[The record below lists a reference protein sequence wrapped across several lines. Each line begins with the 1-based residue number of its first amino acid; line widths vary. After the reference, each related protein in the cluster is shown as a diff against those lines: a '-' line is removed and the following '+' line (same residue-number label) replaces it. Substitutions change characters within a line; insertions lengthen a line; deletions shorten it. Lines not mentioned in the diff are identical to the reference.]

1 LQSQSLKDIE
11 IVAVNDGSTDSSLK
25 KLKQLSKK
33 DKRIKIVNNDRNHG
47 LLYSRAMGII
57 NSTGQYL
64 MNLDPDDKL
73 VSSNNLKLL
82 YKTMTS
88 KNLDLIVYKIKRIA
102 LNKTEKILYKYIDD
116 NQFKVLDDHITNKLI
131 KKNVFLKAYDEFKD
145 EIFSHKWN
153 FHEDNIWSILVKN
166 FSNSSALLNQFV
178 YSYKRNEESLNM
190 QKGNINDIK
199 STFYR
204 LKKMIKFNNTNIN
217 KFIYHF
223 RRMIES
229 YPVLK
234 DYEIK
239 NMIVKLSVQYR
250 HLFKK
255 NSKTYKIINCA
266 LNMISEKKI
275 IIFNESEEDQLI
287 KSNKT
292 HTFNFLKKYNGKKFI
307 FIESNSK
314 SVLEYIKNYIFSND
328 IIVLFNGKINKD
340 YMRNI
345 INFHDKNKVIVF

>member
-1 LQSQSLKDIE
+1 
-11 IVAVNDGSTDSSLK
+11 
-25 KLKQLSKK
+25 
-33 DKRIKIVNNDRNHG
+33 
-47 LLYSRAMGII
+47 
-57 NSTGQYL
+57 
-64 MNLDPDDKL
+64 
-73 VSSNNLKLL
+73 
-82 YKTMTS
+82 
-88 KNLDLIVYKIKRIA
+88 
-102 LNKTEKILYKYIDD
+102 
-116 NQFKVLDDHITNKLI
+116 
-131 KKNVFLKAYDEFKD
+131 
-145 EIFSHKWN
+145 
-153 FHEDNIWSILVKN
+153 
-166 FSNSSALLNQFV
+166 
-178 YSYKRNEESLNM
+178 M

-255 NSKTYKIINCA
+255 NSKAYKIINCA